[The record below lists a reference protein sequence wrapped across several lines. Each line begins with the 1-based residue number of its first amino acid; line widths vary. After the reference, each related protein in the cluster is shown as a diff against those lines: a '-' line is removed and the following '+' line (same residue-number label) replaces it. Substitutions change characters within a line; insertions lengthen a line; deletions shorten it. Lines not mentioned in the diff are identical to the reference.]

1 MRMSVKY
8 NFLHSVEAI
17 FAEKNHEKNYLIRI
31 DRSCQRLAVCQPLHI
46 FNRCQL
52 MGT

>member
-17 FAEKNHEKNYLIRI
+17 FVEKNHEKNYLILI
-31 DRSCQRLAVCQPLHI
+31 NQPCQRLAVC
-46 FNRCQL
+46 
-52 MGT
+52 

>member
-17 FAEKNHEKNYLIRI
+17 FAEKNHEKNYFVRI
-31 DRSCQRLAVCQPLHI
+31 NQSCQRLAVYQLVHLFSGCQI
-46 FNRCQL
+46 
-52 MGT
+52 MGK